1 MHRHELYGQPENSP
15 AKNPTA
21 KGPRA
26 KITATGSFAIFYTL
40 NLQLHGV
47 GLSIEAN
54 LREAA
59 VPCSYAPAVLQE
71 LDYRSTEPYK
81 FNRNCTL

>member
-1 MHRHELYGQPENSP
+1 MDSLRTVQQRIQQPKDPEQRL
-15 AKNPTA
+15 TA
-21 KGPRA
+21 
-26 KITATGSFAIFYTL
+26 IGSFAIFYTL

-81 FNRNCTL
+81 FNRNCNL